1 MNEQFDDKHT
11 ESDKPSL
18 IKILYAVIM
27 VIVYIG
33 MGVLMLINFFHWGA
47 DWSFVRYVL
56 GSVLVVYGAW
66 RAVRMI
72 RFE

>member
-1 MNEQFDDKHT
+1 
-11 ESDKPSL
+11 
-18 IKILYAVIM
+18 M

-66 RAVRMI
+66 RAFRMI

>member
-33 MGVLMLINFFHWGA
+33 MGVLMLINVFHWA
-47 DWSFVRYVL
+47 ANSSVVRYVL
-56 GSVLVVYGAW
+56 SSVLVMY
-66 RAVRMI
+66 
-72 RFE
+72 